1 MLMADR
7 VLAIEELQ
15 HQIRV
20 YLALKDVKTC
30 TLVSQQWNRYWGRS
44 LWSQIRLQQH
54 HHTNLSF
61 LPRQGP
67 NIQRLSCEFVTP
79 SIIQSITQ
87 SCLTLRSLY
96 LHLDKH
102 SANVSSEAL
111 EKLFLGVGSV
121 RLTRVHI
128 RLDVRFVHPMRLQG
142 LGKAKELKEL
152 YLDPYCSASSSEA
165 VGYER
170 EEYLRLLHVCAGL
183 ESFICGGVFL
193 ELRRPKSV
201 QKSRNGERGE
211 DEGLL
216 RVKKGSSSSLVSSS
230 PKGDRCPGGQ
240 FTALS
245 RRLSSS
251 SQSSLDFA
259 PTPSKADL
267 ALLQSIPRFE
277 GYSLRRLNVQSSPL
291 DVPAFHQLVG
301 LCPLLEELTIS
312 RAQGAS
318 FTSKTWTILSRL
330 CPRLRMIRLEND
342 ELVTQH
348 LPDLGDIILNFPM
361 LESLELIDCGFE
373 QDPDLVALGARLR
386 ELKAEHD
393 GKAHP
398 LKRLA
403 LTGAMGHSTRI
414 LADALTNLEAVSLQ
428 SLTVGKTSSL
438 SLFQQRQQREMSA
451 IQVLDWEE
459 PLVNLTVSWTCFET
473 LSLLDFTKV
482 DFPPKTLDKIFPF
495 VARSRNLHS
504 LGIAW
509 TQLLSL
515 YKHPI
520 DPLTNQLISGWTLGI
535 ELPYLQKTNFDKS
548 NQQQQ
553 QNRSTNNNN
562 NTHLPYNREFALQEL
577 QDHVCLCLDDKELK
591 ICSLVFKDWN

>member
-128 RLDVRFVHPMRLQG
+128 RLDVLFVHPMRLQG

-201 QKSRNGERGE
+201 QKSRNGERGK

-251 SQSSLDFA
+251 SQSSVDFA
-259 PTPSKADL
+259 PTPSKAHL
-267 ALLQSIPRFE
+267 ALSQSIPRFE

-342 ELVTQH
+342 ELVTRH
-348 LPDLGDIILNFPM
+348 LPDLGDILLKFPM

-386 ELKAEHD
+386 ELKAEQD

-459 PLVNLTVSWTCFET
+459 PLVNLTVPWTCFET

-515 YKHPI
+515 YKHTI

-535 ELPYLQKTNFDKS
+535 ELPYLQK
-548 NQQQQ
+548 
-553 QNRSTNNNN
+553 
-562 NTHLPYNREFALQEL
+562 
-577 QDHVCLCLDDKELK
+577 
-591 ICSLVFKDWN
+591 